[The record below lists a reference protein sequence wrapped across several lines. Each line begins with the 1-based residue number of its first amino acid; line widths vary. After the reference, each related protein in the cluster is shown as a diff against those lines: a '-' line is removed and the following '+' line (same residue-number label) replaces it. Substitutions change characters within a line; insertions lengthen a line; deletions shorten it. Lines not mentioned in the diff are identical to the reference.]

1 MSWNWRCL
9 LHLRDLAS
17 RFLVS
22 NVNNGQTTCF
32 WYDSWTCLGPLI
44 SVFGRDGTR
53 RLSLRI
59 DASVSDACTLTGWSL
74 PHPRSDEEVSLHAYL
89 SGISIP
95 STDRGSDT
103 YSWRTNGDTSDSY
116 SSSKTWECLRPRGNT
131 QNSAKHIWFSGATP
145 KHAFHMWVTNLNRLP
160 TRDRLSSWGMQVPTA
175 CCICS
180 TNPESRD
187 HLMLSCSFALTLW
200 SEIRRRLQCAVPV
213 FSDWSDLIQ
222 WSCSSSPPAPM
233 QLRMLVVQALVYS
246 VWRQRNNMF
255 HNQLITP
262 PLVVFRDINRHVI
275 NTINAFRTRKKFK
288 DLMIF
293 WLI

>member
-1 MSWNWRCL
+1 
-9 LHLRDLAS
+9 
-17 RFLVS
+17 
-22 NVNNGQTTCF
+22 
-32 WYDSWTCLGPLI
+32 
-44 SVFGRDGTR
+44 
-53 RLSLRI
+53 
-59 DASVSDACTLTGWSL
+59 
-74 PHPRSDEEVSLHAYL
+74 
-89 SGISIP
+89 
-95 STDRGSDT
+95 
-103 YSWRTNGDTSDSY
+103 
-116 SSSKTWECLRPRGNT
+116 
-131 QNSAKHIWFSGATP
+131 
-145 KHAFHMWVTNLNRLP
+145 MWVTNLNRLP

-187 HLMLSCSFALTLW
+187 HLMLSCSFALTL
-200 SEIRRRLQCAVPV
+200 
-213 FSDWSDLIQ
+213 
-222 WSCSSSPPAPM
+222 CSSPSAPM

>member
-1 MSWNWRCL
+1 MGCSL
-9 LHLRDLAS
+9 
-17 RFLVS
+17 
-22 NVNNGQTTCF
+22 NG
-32 WYDSWTCLGPLI
+32 
-44 SVFGRDGTR
+44 
-53 RLSLRI
+53 LSLRNFW
-59 DASVSDACTLTGWSL
+59 ARNRAVTTLVIGG
-74 PHPRSDEEVSLHAYL
+74 E
-89 SGISIP
+89 I
-95 STDRGSDT
+95 
-103 YSWRTNGDTSDSY
+103 
-116 SSSKTWECLRPRGNT
+116 SSSYRENQIVFPDVLLVGLVP
-131 QNSAKHIWFSGATP
+131 A
-145 KHAFHMWVTNLNRLP
+145 
-160 TRDRLSSWGMQVPTA
+160 VPTA

-200 SEIRRRLQCAVPV
+200 SEIRRRLQCAVPA

-222 WSCSSSPPAPM
+222 WSCSSSPAAPM

-288 DLMIF
+288 DLMTF

>member
-1 MSWNWRCL
+1 MGCSL
-9 LHLRDLAS
+9 
-17 RFLVS
+17 
-22 NVNNGQTTCF
+22 NG
-32 WYDSWTCLGPLI
+32 
-44 SVFGRDGTR
+44 
-53 RLSLRI
+53 LSLRNFWVRNR
-59 DASVSDACTLTGWSL
+59 AVTTLVIGG
-74 PHPRSDEEVSLHAYL
+74 E
-89 SGISIP
+89 I
-95 STDRGSDT
+95 
-103 YSWRTNGDTSDSY
+103 
-116 SSSKTWECLRPRGNT
+116 SSSYRENQIVFPDVLLVGLVPACLRPRGY
-131 QNSAKHIWFSGATP
+131 QPA
-145 KHAFHMWVTNLNRLP
+145 
-160 TRDRLSSWGMQVPTA
+160 DRLSSWGMQVPTA

-200 SEIRRRLQCAVPV
+200 SEIRRRLQCAVPA

-222 WSCSSSPPAPM
+222 WSCSSSPAAPM

-288 DLMIF
+288 DLMTF